1 MRRISICLATMTV
14 LSTLALRAPTAFA
27 SFDAR
32 DRADA
37 AQAQLDRAENNLRR
51 ADIGLGYARGALGAA
66 IADRSAAECRLREA
80 MDHDAE
86 IERASCDLSN
96 AINAVADDAN
106 RGSARELS
114 AQAAMTSAVNRLAEG
129 QQRLDEVHAK
139 ALEAF
144 QATEEFESADAGFRA
159 ASEAME

>member
-66 IADRSAAECRLREA
+66 INERSSAECRLRA
-80 MDHDAE
+80 ALDRYSSVD
-86 IERASCDLSN
+86 RASCDLTY
-96 AINAVADDAN
+96 AINGAADDAD
-106 RGSARELS
+106 RAASRELS
-114 AQAAMTSAVNRLAEG
+114 AQAALTSAGNQL
-129 QQRLDEVHAK
+129 
-139 ALEAF
+139 
-144 QATEEFESADAGFRA
+144 
-159 ASEAME
+159 